1 MTNQP
6 LKLYI
11 DEPEVPWNGPN
22 VTKVEQDS
30 AIKDGKTALG
40 DKQVLEESLQPPPVF
55 SPTFKHQKAVSTS
68 LLARQLSK
76 TGFVEDHAT
85 RSLVKK

>member
-1 MTNQP
+1 MFV
-6 LKLYI
+6 
-11 DEPEVPWNGPN
+11 DEPEVTWNGPN
-22 VTKVEQDS
+22 VTKAEQDS

-40 DKQVLEESLQPPPVF
+40 DKEVLEESLQPPPIF

-68 LLARQLSK
+68 LFARQLSK
-76 TGFVEDHAT
+76 TGYIEGHAT